1 MNGLEVCHAGE
12 ERMAGRARKKDGAF
26 KRWWQ
31 GKRDKH
37 LQILSA
43 IFLGSIAMI
52 LSSLVQLVL
61 LRQDAAWADYTTL
74 AWTLLALSSLIAI
87 WVGPEFVHYIGQ
99 YNLLNEVL
107 ELDSHSEVSRRRQ
120 EAEAAAK
127 ILGSQ
132 HIAKLDEHLV
142 ELGLKRAKRT

>member
-1 MNGLEVCHAGE
+1 MNDLEVCHVGE
-12 ERMAGRARKKDGAF
+12 ERMAGRAKKKDGAI
-26 KRWWQ
+26 KRWWRQ
-31 GKRDKH
+31 KRDKH

-43 IFLGSIAMI
+43 VFLGAIAMI
-52 LSSLVQLVL
+52 LSSLVQLIL

-74 AWTLLALSSLIAI
+74 AWILLALSSLIAV

-107 ELDSHSEVSRRRQ
+107 ELDSRSEVSRRRQ

-127 ILGSQ
+127 ILGKQ
-132 HIAKLDEHLV
+132 HIARLDEHLV
-142 ELGLKRAKRT
+142 ELGIKRAKRT

>member
-1 MNGLEVCHAGE
+1 
-12 ERMAGRARKKDGAF
+12 
-26 KRWWQ
+26 
-31 GKRDKH
+31 
-37 LQILSA
+37 
-43 IFLGSIAMI
+43 MI
-52 LSSLVQLVL
+52 ISSLVQLVL
-61 LRQDAAWADYTTL
+61 LRQDAAWVDYTTL

-132 HIAKLDEHLV
+132 HIARLDEHLV

>member
-1 MNGLEVCHAGE
+1 MNDLDVCHPGE

-26 KRWWQ
+26 NRWWQ

-43 IFLGSIAMI
+43 IFLGAIAMI
-52 LSSLVQLVL
+52 LSSLVQLIL
-61 LRQDAAWADYTTL
+61 LRQDAAWADYTTM
-74 AWTLLALSSLIAI
+74 AWILLALASLIAI

-107 ELDSHSEVSRRRQ
+107 ELDSRSEVSRRRQ

-132 HIAKLDEHLV
+132 HTARLDEHLV
-142 ELGLKRAKRT
+142 QLGIKRARRT

>member
-1 MNGLEVCHAGE
+1 MNDLDVCHPGE
-12 ERMAGRARKKDGAF
+12 ERMAGRARNKDGAF

-43 IFLGSIAMI
+43 IFLGAIAMI
-52 LSSLVQLVL
+52 LSSLVQLIL
-61 LRQDAAWADYTTL
+61 LRQDAAWADYTTM
-74 AWTLLALSSLIAI
+74 AWILLALASLIAI

-107 ELDSHSEVSRRRQ
+107 ELDSRSEVSRRRQ

-132 HIAKLDEHLV
+132 HTARLDEHLAQ
-142 ELGLKRAKRT
+142 LGIKRARRT

>member
-1 MNGLEVCHAGE
+1 MNDLDVCHPGE

-31 GKRDKH
+31 GKRNKH

-43 IFLGSIAMI
+43 IFLGAIAMI
-52 LSSLVQLVL
+52 LSSLVQLIL
-61 LRQDAAWADYTTL
+61 LRQDAAWADYTTM
-74 AWTLLALSSLIAI
+74 AWILLALSSLIAI

-107 ELDSHSEVSRRRQ
+107 ELDSRSEVSRRRQ

-132 HIAKLDEHLV
+132 HTARLDEHLV
-142 ELGLKRAKRT
+142 QLGIKRARRT